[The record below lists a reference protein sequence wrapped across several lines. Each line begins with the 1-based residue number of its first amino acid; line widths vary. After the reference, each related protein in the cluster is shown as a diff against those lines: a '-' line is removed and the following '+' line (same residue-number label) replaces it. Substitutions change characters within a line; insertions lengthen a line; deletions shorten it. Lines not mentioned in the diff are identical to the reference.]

1 MGSSVMPDQY
11 VWLVWS
17 SAFLVPWL
25 GAYVAFPRHRKAMVW
40 ASLVTAPLG
49 LTEPLFVPHY
59 WNPPSLFD
67 LARRS
72 GFDIESVIFSFAIG
86 GMGAVLY
93 NLLAGRALLPVS
105 AADRHSPRHKNALLG
120 ARHSIPVVSAPV
132 PISVEPDLPRH
143 RRHNLGRRR
152 HDALSSGLGPQ
163 DMDRRIAV
171 PGVLLRLPAR
181 SRVDGARLHWAR
193 LEPGRSF
200 GPGYFRHAPGGTALC
215 RRFRRVLVRCLRSLH
230 LEDLV
235 ATVTQRPRSSAGQIA
250 RRSAS

>member
-1 MGSSVMPDQY
+1 MPGQY
-11 VWLVWS
+11 VWPVWS

-40 ASLVTAPLG
+40 ASPMAAPLG

-105 AADRHSPRHKNALLG
+105 AADRHSPRHKC
-120 ARHSIPVVSAPV
+120 I
-132 PISVEPDLPRH
+132 I
-143 RRHNLGRRR
+143 
-152 HDALSSGLGPQ
+152 
-163 DMDRRIAV
+163 
-171 PGVLLRLPAR
+171 
-181 SRVDGARLHWAR
+181 
-193 LEPGRSF
+193 GRS
-200 GPGYFRHAPGGTALC
+200 PLHSCRFRSCTCFGGT
-215 RRFRRVLVRCLRSLH
+215 RS
-230 LEDLV
+230 
-235 ATVTQRPRSSAGQIA
+235 TPPSSP
-250 RRSAS
+250 